1 MTGVDLAFALGILGA
16 CATGFIA
23 DRRGRNGAWWFLAG
37 TIGWVVALP
46 LLLLL
51 PKHPEN

>member
-1 MTGVDLAFALGILGA
+1 MTGVDLAFALGMIGA

-23 DRRGRNGAWWFLAG
+23 DRRGRNGGLWFLAG
-37 TIGWVVALP
+37 TVGWFVALP

-51 PKHPEN
+51 PKQHEG